1 MDDEE
6 LQPRARLAQA
16 RPLETFS
23 VEELR
28 AYETALTRE
37 LEQVR
42 AVMREKESHLS
53 GADKLFKL

>member
-1 MDDEE
+1 MDDDE

-28 AYETALTRE
+28 AYETALTQE

-42 AVMREKESHLS
+42 AVMREKESHLT
-53 GADKLFKL
+53 GADKLFKF